1 MPLRSRQYLSQEQ
14 PSIVFN
20 GSIGGR
26 GFTEVA
32 YGFRLGVSVLS
43 VNAIRLSIDS
53 LIVSN
58 DFLIASADSLML
70 LTHVPTDTGVLFQG
84 KAKNVGVMVELT
96 VL

>member
-1 MPLRSRQYLSQEQ
+1 MSTTLRTPRVLWENRLAERTLLESHDFSEISAD
-14 PSIVFN
+14 SI
-20 GSIGGR
+20 
-26 GFTEVA
+26 
-32 YGFRLGVSVLS
+32 RLFK
-43 VNAIRLSIDS
+43 NAIRLSIDS